1 LGVDRWSRNFFRSS
15 REVGGKFDYAVT
27 MAGIVEDLP
36 WSSISAPALEELM
49 YVLLGEMGE
58 VERE

>member
-1 LGVDRWSRNFFRSS
+1 
-15 REVGGKFDYAVT
+15 

-49 YVLLGEMGE
+49 YVLLGEMGA